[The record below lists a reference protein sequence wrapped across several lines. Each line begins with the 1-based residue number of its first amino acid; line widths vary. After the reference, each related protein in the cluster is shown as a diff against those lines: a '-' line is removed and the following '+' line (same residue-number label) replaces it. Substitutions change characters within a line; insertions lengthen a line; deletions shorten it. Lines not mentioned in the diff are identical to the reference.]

1 MRAGLRPGG
10 WKPLGWKPLGW
21 KEREIFS
28 ARVVQGY
35 AWNQEIVRA
44 RNSVRSVR
52 QSLRRM
58 IEEDPEPA
66 VRSNL
71 MARMAAANAEC
82 EDALVEIERIAQ
94 TRTQKF

>member
-1 MRAGLRPGG
+1 M
-10 WKPLGWKPLGW
+10 
-21 KEREIFS
+21 
-28 ARVVQGY
+28 
-35 AWNQEIVRA
+35 VRA

-82 EDALVEIERIAQ
+82 EDALVEIERIASSFHHPRRARGQ
-94 TRTQKF
+94 ANTKE